1 MERKKFIKTCC
12 ITAVGLPILASTL
25 HSCASAIHYASVTKK
40 ANRLVI
46 KKTAFIAIKNNKKTS
61 RDFVLIKTEGMDFPI
76 CLYKTKNDTYTAS
89 LLKCTHRGCE
99 LNVGGGI
106 YTCPCHG
113 SEFTIEGNV
122 LEGPA
127 EKKLKTFE
135 IITDH
140 ENIYILQA

>member
-1 MERKKFIKTCC
+1 MERRKFVKSCC
-12 ITAVGLPILASTL
+12 YTAIGIPLLAS
-25 HSCASAIHYASVTKK
+25 CGSAIYYASVIKTS
-40 ANRLVI
+40 NRLAI
-46 KKTAFIAIKNNKKTS
+46 KKTAFFEIKNGKETA
-61 RDFVLIKTEGMDFPI
+61 RDFVLVKTPEMNFPI
-76 CLYKTKNDTYTAS
+76 CVHKSKNNTYIAS

-113 SEFTIEGNV
+113 SEFTIEGAV

-135 IITDH
+135 IASDN
-140 ENIYILQA
+140 ENIYIIQS